1 MYVVVGLGNP
11 GTKYAK
17 TRHNIGWVVLDSLAG
32 KNKWQT
38 DVKAKAEY
46 CNLADEVLLVKPQTF
61 MNASGQTVA
70 YIKKKLTK
78 LPLAHFVVVH
88 DDKDIDFGA
97 VKITASSR
105 SAGHNGVQSIIDALG
120 SQDFPRVRIG
130 VKNDELLKTMP
141 TNKFVLSKFTP
152 EEQQR
157 LLKVISLAIDQILL
171 KIG

>member
-11 GTKYAK
+11 GAKYAK

-61 MNASGQTVA
+61 MNASGATVG
-70 YIKKKLTK
+70 YIKKRLGK
-78 LPLAHFVVVH
+78 LPLSHFVVVH
-88 DDKDIDFGA
+88 DDKDISFGD
-97 VKITASSR
+97 VKITDSSR

-120 SQDFPRVRIG
+120 SQDFPRIRIG

-141 TNKFVLSKFTP
+141 TDKFVLSKFTP
-152 EEQQR
+152 AEQKQ
-157 LLKVISLAIDQILL
+157 LPEVVNLAIDRILL